1 MTRIAIALLVL
12 VVAVTGLTLT
22 VQAQQDPNSQ
32 PAPVQ
37 APQAQTESPAP
48 TESPVTSCLTDTLL
62 VKINPGADPATV
74 VERHGGT
81 IVHVIEGIDVQVVSV
96 PAGTGLEKIKEFMAD
111 SDVRYA
117 EPNQI
122 VRATQKS
129 EGSAAGC

>member
-1 MTRIAIALLVL
+1 MSRIIISLLVL
-12 VVAVTGLTLT
+12 VFAVTGVAVT
-22 VQAQQDPNSQ
+22 ARAEQDLSAQ

-62 VKINPGADPATV
+62 VKMNPGADPATV
-74 VERHGGT
+74 VARHGGT
-81 IVHVIEGIDVQVVSV
+81 IVHVIEGIDVQVVAV

-111 SDVRYA
+111 PEVRYA

-122 VRATQKS
+122 VRATQAS
-129 EGSAAGC
+129 GSSGSGC